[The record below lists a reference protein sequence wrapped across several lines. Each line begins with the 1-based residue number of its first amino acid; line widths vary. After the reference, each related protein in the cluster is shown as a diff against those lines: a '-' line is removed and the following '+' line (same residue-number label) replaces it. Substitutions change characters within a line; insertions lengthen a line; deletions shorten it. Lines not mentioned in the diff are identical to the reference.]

1 MNIMLSENNDSLVF
15 SFQPF
20 FFFFLPCIKTSNTIL
35 NRNSDSSHA
44 YFIPVSGNIL
54 QLTVMFGVDFF
65 VDTLD
70 QIKEVCFYYYAK
82 FLS

>member
-15 SFQPF
+15 FFPT
-20 FFFFLPCIKTSNTIL
+20 FFFFLPCIKTSNTIV

-44 YFIPVSGNIL
+44 YFIPVSEYFTINCD
-54 QLTVMFGVDFF
+54 VGVDFF